1 MRRFE
6 KPFRVGDR
14 YFELED
20 IAHIK
25 ATVRR
30 FSDLSRKELAATLCE
45 NLPWKAPNGR
55 LKEDACRLLL
65 QQMHDAGAIR
75 LPGKQ
80 GQGPKR
86 FPDTLATPVALRQLG
101 APLAAVRPVAVE
113 PVAAAE
119 LRTFNA
125 TLAAYHYL
133 GYRRPIGAHQR
144 YWIRVQ
150 DGEERRIVGAMLFGA
165 AAKAVVAR
173 DTWIGWTRE
182 ERARFRVRVVSQSR
196 FLILPGIGIPHL
208 ASHVLSLAARQVQQ
222 DWPVRYGYA
231 PVLLETFVEP
241 PWQGTSYLAANW
253 LRLGETAGRGRQ
265 DRKKEYALTRKTIFV
280 YPLRKNWR
288 KELYRPLPVQ
298 AQDDEDDA

>member
-6 KPFRVGDR
+6 EPFWIGDR
-14 YFELED
+14 YFSLED

-30 FSDLSRKELAATLCE
+30 FWGLSRKELAATLCE

-55 LKEDACRLLL
+55 LKVDACRLLL
-65 QQMHDAGAIR
+65 QQMHAEGVIR

-80 GQGPKR
+80 GHGAKQ
-86 FPDTLATPVALRQLG
+86 FPDTLAEPVAVRPLA
-101 APLAAVRPVAVE
+101 APLAAVRPVTVEAV
-113 PVAAAE
+113 PATE
-119 LRTFNA
+119 LRSFNA

-150 DGEERRIVGAMLFGA
+150 AGEERRIVGAMLFGA
-165 AAKAVVAR
+165 AAKAVAAR
-173 DTWIGWTRE
+173 DEWIGWTGE
-182 ERARFRVRVVSQSR
+182 ERSRFRWRIVNQSR
-196 FLILPGIGIPHL
+196 FLIMPGIEIPHL
-208 ASHVLSLAARQVQQ
+208 ASHVLSLAARQVPK

-265 DRKKEYALTRKTIFV
+265 DRENEYALARKTIFV
-280 YPLRKNWR
+280 YPLRKSWR
-288 KELYRPLPVQ
+288 KEIYRPLPAQ